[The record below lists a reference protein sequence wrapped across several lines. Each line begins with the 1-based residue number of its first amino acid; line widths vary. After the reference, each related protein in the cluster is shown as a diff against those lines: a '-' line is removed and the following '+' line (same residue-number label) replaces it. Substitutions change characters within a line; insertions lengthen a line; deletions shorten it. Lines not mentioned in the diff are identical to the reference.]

1 MRHLIL
7 IPLLSLLT
15 QTAFAQ
21 YKSGKV
27 VYKVIPP
34 KSVIELRDTTH
45 FKSEA
50 GKRVVVRNYNRLN
63 THSPHLEL
71 IMEFNSKEALA
82 KMRLTMDNDSKPDL
96 NSAALWARFN
106 RNYYTNFLNLY
117 QLHEFELAGRDWL
130 VRYDKDISKWIIT
143 NETKEIH
150 GYTCYKA
157 TTPIILKN
165 GEDSEKIIEA
175 WFTPEIPFQF
185 GPTDIYG
192 LPGLVLEANRNNF
205 TYYASEIK
213 LNKSE
218 KSINKPK
225 GKVINN
231 TQYNDEMNSK
241 VNKMRP

>member
-1 MRHLIL
+1 M
-7 IPLLSLLT
+7 
-15 QTAFAQ
+15 A
-21 YKSGKV
+21 
-27 VYKVIPP
+27 
-34 KSVIELRDTTH
+34 
-45 FKSEA
+45 
-50 GKRVVVRNYNRLN
+50 
-63 THSPHLEL
+63 
-71 IMEFNSKEALA
+71 FNSKEALA
-82 KMRLTMDNDSKPDL
+82 KMPLTMDNDSKPDL
-96 NSAALWARFN
+96 NSAALWARFH
-106 RNYYTNFLNLY
+106 RNYYTNLPNLY

-130 VRYDKDISKWIIT
+130 VQYDKDISKWTIT

-157 TTPIILKN
+157 TIPIILKN

-225 GKVINN
+225 GKVVSK
-231 TQYNDEMNSK
+231 TQYNEEMNK
-241 VNKMRP
+241 KRL